1 MRNYWTSR
9 QDFMI
14 NGLQITM
21 LITYQILR
29 CHSLRANWLFRK
41 ELHKQNIK
49 REMMILPREVGFRVA
64 KWGVVI
70 PADFNLLA
78 IFNFQQHH
86 DEKCFSFKNQ

>member
-1 MRNYWTSR
+1 
-9 QDFMI
+9 
-14 NGLQITM
+14 
-21 LITYQILR
+21 
-29 CHSLRANWLFRK
+29 
-41 ELHKQNIK
+41 LHKQNIK

-86 DEKCFSFKNQ
+86 DEKC